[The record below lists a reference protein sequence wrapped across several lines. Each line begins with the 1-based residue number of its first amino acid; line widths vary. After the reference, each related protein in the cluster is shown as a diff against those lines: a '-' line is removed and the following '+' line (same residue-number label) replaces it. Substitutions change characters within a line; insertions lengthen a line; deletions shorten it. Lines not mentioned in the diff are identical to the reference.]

1 VPETGYTRSP
11 KLVKGAL
18 IQLAETLGVPVPNI
32 IPFQYN
38 PMTVS
43 RTLTPWNPFDVS
55 QNQRGALAPTVQP
68 FDPQEKITMEL
79 ELDASDKLEEG
90 NPITQQFG
98 VADRIAAIE
107 KLLFPGG
114 SPLGAL
120 LGAAA
125 ALLGGGDQPPQ
136 RPTVP
141 IVLLVWG
148 LNRIVPVRI
157 TSYSIEEQAFLPS
170 LYPLMAKISLSMQV
184 LTPDVFQ
191 CETGPSVEVAKAAY
205 KLYRTQQDVLAVLH
219 TANNLDAI
227 RAVVPI

>member
-1 VPETGYTRSP
+1 MGSP

-18 IQLAETLGVPVPNI
+18 VQLSETLGVPLPNI

-38 PMTVS
+38 PVAVS

-55 QNQRGALAPTVQP
+55 QSQRGALAPTVQP
-68 FDPQEKITMEL
+68 YDPQEKISMEI
-79 ELDASDKLEEG
+79 ELDASDQLETS
-90 NPITQQFG
+90 NPITGAVG

-107 KLLFPGG
+107 KLLLPGA
-114 SPLGAL
+114 SPLGQL
-120 LGAAA
+120 VGAIASLA
-125 ALLGGGDQPPQ
+125 GGGGPQPPQ

-148 LNRIVPVRI
+148 LGRIVPVRI
-157 TSYSIEEQAFLPS
+157 TGYSIEEQAFLPS
-170 LYPLMAKISLSMQV
+170 LFPLQAKINLSMQV

-191 CETGPSVEVAKAAY
+191 CESGPSVEIAKAAY
-205 KLYRTQQDVLAVLH
+205 GLYRAQQDALALLH

-227 RAVVPI
+227 RSIVPF